1 MIADAT
7 LDRLST
13 MAASPETLTYALQMS
28 VEAIEMAPTRSS
40 IANTIDSDA
49 LATEGPSSNSGGG
62 GVVIAAAAGG
72 AILLVLVLAVALW
85 RWQRHKADQSPASG
99 GDLKTIEIST
109 TAGAASSTATDPE
122 RAGEVD

>member
-1 MIADAT
+1 MQVSIS
-7 LDRLST
+7 LC
-13 MAASPETLTYALQMS
+13 SP
-28 VEAIEMAPTRSS
+28 
-40 IANTIDSDA
+40 
-49 LATEGPSSNSGGG
+49 PSKSGGG

-72 AILLVLVLAVALW
+72 AILLGLVLAVALW